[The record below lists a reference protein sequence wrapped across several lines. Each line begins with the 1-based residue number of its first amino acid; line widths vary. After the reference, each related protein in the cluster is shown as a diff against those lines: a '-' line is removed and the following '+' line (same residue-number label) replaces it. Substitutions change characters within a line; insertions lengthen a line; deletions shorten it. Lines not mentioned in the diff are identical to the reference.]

1 MASGA
6 RSHVPGSFPTQP
18 SPRGFNGHLQPM
30 PGAFTPPSSTDSL
43 YCTMQRPLC
52 ISVLRCGFIQRSAFF
67 MVSWVILV
75 ISLGS
80 ADPLQ
85 KPSPTMPRLRLRM
98 RPRRGSPWHPR
109 RPSKSSSPSG
119 SAVSTRDIWAMVDTL
134 WTPAQPVRNV
144 KHSSSPP
151 PSRTSHPSHLSPE
164 RPTSLPREHY
174 VILQDLVFELRE
186 GVSDLHFRVQQ
197 MEGRLSILLQL
208 LATPS
213 PVTPEH
219 SSEASETP
227 SNSESSQQTAATA
240 ETSDSERK
248 EGHPRAMTP
257 LAQTATCAIKEGASV
272 NAGSATATAA
282 KGSSLQVP
290 DEGNS
295 SAMDMQ
301 WTGGTPVAEEPWI
314 GTLPEYV
321 PNYTVFVPY
330 FSSNGSHGS

>member
-1 MASGA
+1 
-6 RSHVPGSFPTQP
+6 
-18 SPRGFNGHLQPM
+18 
-30 PGAFTPPSSTDSL
+30 
-43 YCTMQRPLC
+43 
-52 ISVLRCGFIQRSAFF
+52 
-67 MVSWVILV
+67 MVSGVILV

-85 KPSPTMPRLRLRM
+85 KPSSTMPRLRLRM

-119 SAVSTRDIWAMVDTL
+119 SAVSTRDNWAMVDTL
-134 WTPAQPVRNV
+134 WTPAQPVRSV

-151 PSRTSHPSHLSPE
+151 PSRTSHPSHPSPE

-186 GVSDLHFRVQQ
+186 GVSDLQFRVQQ

-213 PVTPEH
+213 PVAPEL
-219 SSEASETP
+219 SSDASETP
-227 SNSESSQQTAATA
+227 SAFESSQHTTSTA
-240 ETSDSERK
+240 ETSNSERT
-248 EGHPRAMTP
+248 EGQPRAMTP
-257 LAQTATCAIKEGASV
+257 LAQTATGALMEEADD
-272 NAGSATATAA
+272 NAGSAMATAA
-282 KGSSLQVP
+282 KGGSLQVP
-290 DEGNS
+290 DDDNY

-301 WTGGTPVAEEPWI
+301 WTGGTPVVEEPWV

-321 PNYTVFVPY
+321 PDYTVFVPC
-330 FSSNGSHGS
+330 FNSGGSHGS

>member
-1 MASGA
+1 
-6 RSHVPGSFPTQP
+6 
-18 SPRGFNGHLQPM
+18 M
-30 PGAFTPPSSTDSL
+30 PEAFTPPSPTDSL
-43 YCTMQRPLC
+43 YRTMQRPLG
-52 ISVLRCGFIQRSAFF
+52 ISDLWCGFTQRSAFF
-67 MVSWVILV
+67 MVSRVFLV

-85 KPSPTMPRLRLRM
+85 KPSPAMPRLRLRL

-119 SAVSTRDIWAMVDTL
+119 SAVSTRDNWAMVDTL
-134 WTPAQPVRNV
+134 WTPTQPVRNV
-144 KHSSSPP
+144 KHSSSSP

-219 SSEASETP
+219 SSEASE
-227 SNSESSQQTAATA
+227 SSQQTASTA
-240 ETSDSERK
+240 ESSDSERK

-257 LAQTATCAIKEGASV
+257 LAQTSTCAIKEEAGV

-282 KGSSLQVP
+282 KESSLQMP
-290 DEGNS
+290 DEDNS

-301 WTGGTPVAEEPWI
+301 WTGGTPVAEEPWV

-321 PNYTVFVPY
+321 PNYTVYVPY
-330 FSSNGSHGS
+330 FSSDGSHGS